1 MLRGVCIFFPS
12 GYYLFFITE
21 KDESFAEMP
30 FRYSFACIFYTTG
43 LLTTLKTRV
52 IIVARKQ
59 RGIPS
64 GKEIQMFNLRFVK
77 TVTEYERYDM
87 LRHDDDSFNKVRSY
101 ENGKIKRLNMYE

>member
-1 MLRGVCIFFPS
+1 
-12 GYYLFFITE
+12 
-21 KDESFAEMP
+21 MP

-87 LRHDDDSFNKVRSY
+87 LRHDDDSFNMVRSY

>member
-1 MLRGVCIFFPS
+1 
-12 GYYLFFITE
+12 
-21 KDESFAEMP
+21 MP

-87 LRHDDDSFNKVRSY
+87 LSHDDDSFNKVRSY
-101 ENGKIKRLNMYE
+101 ENGKIKRLNTSE